1 MELIEISNAIEE
13 TKTSYELSKTEKE
26 AAYYKAAL
34 EDLRDEKQ
42 EILKKEFKR
51 DWSK

>member
-1 MELIEISNAIEE
+1 MELIEINRAIQEA
-13 TKTSYELSKTEKE
+13 KASYELAKSEQE
-26 AAYYKAAL
+26 EAYYKAIL

-51 DWSK
+51 S